1 MRKNAREAVF
11 KIVFATMF
19 HSDCTA
25 GFRGEVYRKEKLT
38 EEDKEFAE
46 KLFGEIQLH
55 REELSGLIAEQVT
68 HFAEYRIYPADK
80 ALMLIALTEI
90 KYFGDIPNVVSVN
103 EAVELARK
111 YSTENSADFVNGV
124 LGGFINA

>member
-11 KIVFATMF
+11 KLIFATMF
-19 HSDCTA
+19 HSDCTL

-46 KLFGEIQLH
+46 RLFQEVQLH
-55 REELSGLIAEQVT
+55 REELSAMIAERVT

-80 ALMLIALTEI
+80 AIMIIALTEI
-90 KYFGDIPNVVSVN
+90 KYFDDIPNIVSVN
-103 EAVELARK
+103 EATALARI

-124 LGGFINA
+124 LGGFINE

>member
-19 HSDCTA
+19 HSDCTV
-25 GFRGEVYRKEKLT
+25 GFRNEIYRKEKLT
-38 EEDKEFAE
+38 EEDKDFAE
-46 KLFGEIQLH
+46 KLYAEVQNH
-55 REELSGLIAEQVT
+55 RTELSQLVAERVT

-80 ALMLIALTEI
+80 SLLLIALTEI
-90 KYFGDIPNVVSVN
+90 KYFDDIPDLVSVN
-103 EAVELARK
+103 EAVALARK

-124 LGGFINA
+124 LGGFING

>member
-11 KIVFATMF
+11 KIIFATMF

-38 EEDKEFAE
+38 DEDKEFAE
-46 KLFGEIQLH
+46 KLFNEVQNH
-55 REELSGLIAEQVT
+55 REELSELIAERVT

-90 KYFGDIPNVVSVN
+90 KYFDDIPNVVSVN
-103 EAVELARK
+103 EAAALART

-124 LGGFINA
+124 LGGFINE